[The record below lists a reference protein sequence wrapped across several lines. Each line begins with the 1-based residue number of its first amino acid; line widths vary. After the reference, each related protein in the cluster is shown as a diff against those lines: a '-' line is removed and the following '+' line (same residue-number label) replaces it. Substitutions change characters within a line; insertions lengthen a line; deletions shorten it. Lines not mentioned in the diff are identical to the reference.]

1 MQAEERKVNK
11 VGTVVTHYATYSEN
25 QFFLCN
31 MHVPNT
37 LYLCH
42 DQMVS
47 LKMD

>member
-11 VGTVVTHYATYSEN
+11 VGTVVAHYATFSEN
-25 QFFLCN
+25 QHL
-31 MHVPNT
+31 PNT